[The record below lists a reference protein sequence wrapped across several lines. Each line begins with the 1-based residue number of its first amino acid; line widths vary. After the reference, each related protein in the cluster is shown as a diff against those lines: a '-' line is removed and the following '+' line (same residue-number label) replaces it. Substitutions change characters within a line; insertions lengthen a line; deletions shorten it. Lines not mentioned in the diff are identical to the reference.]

1 MVQANLFG
9 VCLFYFMDLFELFVA
24 RTGRNTWLN
33 LGGIDLYVG
42 VFA

>member
-9 VCLFYFMDLFELFVA
+9 VCFFYGSFLEFCGA
-24 RTGRNTWLN
+24 YWPYNTWLS

-42 VFA
+42 AFV